1 MATKVLLKKSSV
13 ADKVP
18 VTDDLE
24 YGELALNYADGKLF
38 FKDSTNTIR
47 SFTTSSGTVQISN
60 GGTGATTRADA
71 INNLLPT
78 QSAAAGFYLTT
89 DGTDVSWAEI
99 AGGSSSSVT
108 YDSFTGDGSE
118 TVFEL
123 SVTPPSENAVFVSI
137 NGVLQDPST
146 YSVTGTSL
154 SFSTAPESGDN
165 IDTRTISSSGGGGGD
180 SPTIAD
186 FEDLTTTDVDQTVDS
201 FLKSE
206 YRSSKYLIQA
216 ISGSDVHCTEVLL
229 THNDTDVFITEYA
242 TMFSAL
248 SLITVTATIDST
260 TVYLK
265 VTPANNDTKVDF
277 ARTALSSR
285 SSVVPPSGLEGD
297 LMLQS
302 GTEDLMT
309 GTGTVDLDV

>member
-89 DGTDVSWAEI
+89 DGTDVSWAE
-99 AGGSSSSVT
+99 
-108 YDSFTGDGSE
+108 
-118 TVFEL
+118 
-123 SVTPPSENAVFVSI
+123 
-137 NGVLQDPST
+137 
-146 YSVTGTSL
+146 
-154 SFSTAPESGDN
+154 
-165 IDTRTISSSGGGGGD
+165 

-186 FEDLTTTDVDQTVDS
+186 FEDLTTTVAYQTVDS

-206 YRSSKYLIQA
+206 YRSCKYLIQA

-265 VTPANNDTKVDF
+265 VTPANSDTKVDF

-285 SSVVPPSGLEGD
+285 TLVAGLEGD

-302 GTEDLMT
+302 GTEDLML
-309 GTGTVDLDV
+309 GSGTVDLDV